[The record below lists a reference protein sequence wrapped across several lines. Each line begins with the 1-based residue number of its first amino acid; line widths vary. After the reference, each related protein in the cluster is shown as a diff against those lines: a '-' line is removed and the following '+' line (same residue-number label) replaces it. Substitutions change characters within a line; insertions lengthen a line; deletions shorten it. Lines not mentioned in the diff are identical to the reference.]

1 MRIIFLSVVSFFLKV
16 KVSETLI
23 KRLVKQ
29 DRKAQM
35 ELYRI
40 CFSLLMSVAYRY
52 KKNEEDAA
60 ALSNVAFLKILT
72 NIEKYNS
79 KSAFEAWIRRIA
91 INTAIDDYRKNKKRE
106 EMFEAEDNFEGL
118 EEVTYN
124 EVDDT
129 IEAEELSNMILALP
143 KATRVVFNLFAVD
156 GYSHKE
162 ITEELGIGLETSK
175 WHMKEARK
183 RLKAL
188 LIKRE
193 ELNGVKK

>member
-1 MRIIFLSVVSFFLKV
+1 M

-40 CFSLLMSVAYRY
+40 CFSTLMSVAYRY

-60 ALSNVAFLKILT
+60 ALSNDAFLKILT
-72 NIEKYNS
+72 NIKKYNS
-79 KSAFEAWIRRIA
+79 KSPFEAWIRRIA

-106 EMFEAEDNFEGL
+106 EMFETEDNFEGL
-118 EEVTYN
+118 KEVTYN

-129 IEAEELSNMILALP
+129 IEAEELNNMILALP